1 MTDTHDLVSREEA
14 LAALDSE
21 QQLRQSNYDEA
32 FARSDESDV
41 ATCRAEAQRIAEIKV
56 LWNILAALP
65 AIPPPALTE
74 SFLNELIDADETR
87 QQGDIHEVELVFDA
101 LIRFRDA
108 ILNSGALPVLETK
121 KEES

>member
-1 MTDTHDLVSREEA
+1 MTERDPLISKSQAIEA
-14 LAALDSE
+14 LEKRRDRVPADLK
-21 QQLRQSNYDEA
+21 NYAMNEA
-32 FARSDESDV
+32 I
-41 ATCRAEAQRIAEIKV
+41 RII
-56 LWNILAALP
+56 AALP